1 MKSFKELRE
10 ACWTGY
16 TARGLK
22 KKGNR
27 MVPNCVPVKEDGVG
41 GIAVSGPTNVTG
53 PQSGTDPVSATAVN
67 MKKKKRYAMISRKA
81 PN

>member
-1 MKSFKELRE
+1 MKTFKQFQESY
-10 ACWTGY
+10 WTGY
-16 TARGLK
+16 TAKGMK

-27 MVPNCVPVKEDGVG
+27 MVPSVPVSEDGVG

-53 PQSGTDPVSATAVN
+53 PQSATDPVSATAID
-67 MKKKKRYAMISRKA
+67 MKKKKRYSMIARKV